1 VITGSTRV
9 FAILGNPVA
18 HSLSPVMHNAA
29 FRALGIQAVYV
40 PLACTADDVPALIR
54 ALVRA
59 GGGGNVTVPFKETA
73 ARAVD
78 VCRDLAEVVGASNTF
93 WSENGGSVGD
103 NTDVQGVLEA
113 LRQLEAPKGPWLIAG
128 TGGAAHA
135 AAVAARESGAE
146 VAVTSRDN
154 GRQQEFMRWMS
165 SRGVKPAASSE
176 CRVLINATP
185 LGLKA
190 GDPLPIAPDVAP
202 RAEVALDM
210 VYHTGETP
218 WIKAMRSR
226 VRRAA
231 DGRAMLVAQGAAAF
245 DCWFPGKGAPVEVMR
260 AAVDAALRP

>member
-29 FRALGIQAVYV
+29 FRTLGIQAVYV
-40 PLACTADDVPALIR
+40 PLACTAEDVPPLIQ

-59 GGGGNVTVPFKETA
+59 GGGGNVTVPFKEA
-73 ARAVD
+73 AVRAVD
-78 VCRDLAEVVGASNTF
+78 VCRDLAEAVGASNTF
-93 WSENGGSVGD
+93 WGENGRSVGD

-113 LRQLEAPKGPWLIAG
+113 LRQLDPPQAPWLIAG
-128 TGGAAHA
+128 TGGAARA
-135 AAVAARESGAE
+135 AAMAARECGVA
-146 VAVTSRDN
+146 VAVTSRDD
-154 GRQQEFMRWMS
+154 GRRREFERWMS
-165 SRGVKPAASSE
+165 SRGVELATASE

-190 GDPLPIAPDVAP
+190 GDPLPIPAGLAP

-210 VYHTGETP
+210 VYQVGETA
-218 WIKAMRSR
+218 WIRETRSR

-231 DGRAMLVAQGAAAF
+231 DGRAMLLAQGAAAF
-245 DCWFPGKGAPVEVMR
+245 ECWFPDRPAPMEVMR
-260 AAVDAALRP
+260 AAVNATLR